1 MPTSGP
7 ELRKERRAAEVTV
20 QALSERMGKAR
31 QTIHGW
37 ERAVVVP
44 AEFASEYRMALDAI
58 RDAKEASDAG
68 VVA

>member
-37 ERAVVVP
+37 ERAVIVP
-44 AEFASEYRMALDAI
+44 TEFASEYRAALVAI
-58 RDAKEASDAG
+58 RDAKEASAS
-68 VVA
+68 